1 MSKHSFLFELLGQA
15 TMTEAYDEHFIF
27 ITWKAICKV
36 FDFGVLLLCSFL
48 LVLLCLILFAG
59 SNLCPVFSYQFL
71 SARSSTVSPL
81 CFVWVP
87 VAWIL
92 TLPLWT
98 AQKKEGKKNPPKLD
112 LLGNIC
118 CKVPLAILVI
128 QNRFSFLK
136 TCTSWLL
143 FRFASCNRILHT

>member
-92 TLPLWT
+92 THS
-98 AQKKEGKKNPPKLD
+98 AIVNSSKERGEKKSSKTRLTRKY
-112 LLGNIC
+112 LLQSTSSYPCDSKQI
-118 CKVPLAILVI
+118 
-128 QNRFSFLK
+128 FL
-136 TCTSWLL
+136 LENMYVL
-143 FRFASCNRILHT
+143 IIV